1 MGSTFLNLPE
11 GQSFCSASLV
21 EGEIFGSSDVLP
33 DDIVLSLG
41 TKKKERSVVR
51 KAIVH
56 RRAKMKDQKTTCRTL
71 TSSSSSIETNCSWN
85 NQMLFWTQR
94 GALYNNICPVLCKSY
109 VLFSM
114 LSGIVRKQVYAKKW
128 ISLERPPLEQTF
140 WDRLKSPY
148 PATFRLNILYMAVA
162 RDCLF
167 TL

>member
-21 EGEIFGSSDVLP
+21 EGEMFGSSDVLP

-71 TSSSSSIETNCSWN
+71 TSSSFSIETNCSWN
-85 NQMLFWTQR
+85 NQMLF
-94 GALYNNICPVLCKSY
+94 
-109 VLFSM
+109 
-114 LSGIVRKQVYAKKW
+114 
-128 ISLERPPLEQTF
+128 
-140 WDRLKSPY
+140 
-148 PATFRLNILYMAVA
+148 
-162 RDCLF
+162 
-167 TL
+167 